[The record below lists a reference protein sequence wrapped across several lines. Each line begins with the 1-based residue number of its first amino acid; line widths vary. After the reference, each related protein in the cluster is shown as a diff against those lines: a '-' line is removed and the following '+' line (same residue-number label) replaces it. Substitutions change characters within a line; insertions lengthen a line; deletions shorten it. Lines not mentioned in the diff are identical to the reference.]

1 MRKVLN
7 QIGMNGWVILLG
19 CLCMVSCML
28 FSGCSDDDESNNR
41 ERYIIQLTEERNVVD
56 YLLKNSTYGTEPG
69 TYPEKS
75 KAILE
80 TTIAEIDDFVSRL
93 NNGETTNQQTVD
105 TLVEKAEEAM
115 KKFKDSVIL
124 DVSEEQRN
132 LQQLKNKLSELQNI
146 LETSV
151 YGTEPGT
158 YPESSKSIL
167 DTAIQELTT
176 LINQVSSGSITLTNV
191 MVEEAIQKADGEINS
206 FRETQIET
214 ETFYNLVVNGNNGGY
229 IDFGYHKEFADFG
242 DKQHAALTI
251 ELWVKIDEYCTKQY
265 EDNSTYLAACNDN
278 SWGGWRIYSRFHTG
292 GDDDLIRATI
302 AYDKDGKVELW
313 EPSYA
318 SPLMGYQ
325 TWMHYAIVYDE
336 DGVPGEDQDE
346 RFRMFYNGEKK
357 GGSIRLGQDV
367 RHWAYTADSYHQA
380 QIPMTAFCR
389 LRADGT
395 RMEYFSGSI
404 KYMRIWK
411 KARTADEIRAS
422 AEGNCTIDPT
432 DPNLVCAWDF
442 VISKTD
448 LDMTKTEFK
457 DLTGRYTAVLK
468 GGAENFNWKPISNN

>member
-1 MRKVLN
+1 MKKVLN
-7 QIGMNGWVILLG
+7 RIEMNGWGILLG
-19 CLCMVSCML
+19 CLWLVSCIL
-28 FSGCSDDDESNNR
+28 LSGCSDDDEKDNR
-41 ERYIIQLTEERNVVD
+41 ERYITQLTEERNVVD

-75 KAILE
+75 KEILE
-80 TTIAEIDDFVSRL
+80 TAIAEIDDFVSRL
-93 NNGETTNQQTVD
+93 NNGETTDQQTVD
-105 TLVEKAEEAM
+105 ALVEKTEEAM

-146 LETSV
+146 LVTST

-167 DTAIQELTT
+167 DVAIRELTE
-176 LINQVSSGSITLTNV
+176 LIDKASSGSITLTNAL
-191 MVEEAIQKADGEINS
+191 VEEAIQQADVKIDS

-214 ETFYNLVVNGNNGGY
+214 ETFYNLVVDGNNGGY

-242 DKQHAALTI
+242 ETQHTALTI

-265 EDNSTYLAACNDN
+265 EDNSTYLSACNDEP
-278 SWGGWRIYSRFHTG
+278 WGGWRIYSRFHTG
-292 GDDDLIRATI
+292 GSDDLIRASI
-302 AYDKDGKVELW
+302 PLDKDGKIGLE
-313 EPSYA
+313 EPYYRA
-318 SPLMGYQ
+318 PLLGYQ
-325 TWMHYAIVYDE
+325 TWMHYAIVYAE

-357 GGSIRLGQDV
+357 GKSIRIGQDLRRWV
-367 RHWAYTADSYHQA
+367 YTADSYHQA

-389 LRADGT
+389 LKADGT
-395 RMEYFSGSI
+395 RMEYFKGSI

-411 KARTADEIRAS
+411 KARTADEIKAS
-422 AEGNCTIDPT
+422 AEGNCTVDPA

-468 GGAENFNWKPISNN
+468 GGAENFTWKPVNN

>member
-1 MRKVLN
+1 MKKVLN
-7 QIGMNGWVILLG
+7 RIGMNGWTILLS
-19 CLCMVSCML
+19 CLWLFSCIL
-28 FSGCSDDDESNNR
+28 LSGCSDDDEKDNR
-41 ERYIIQLTEERNVVD
+41 EQYITQLTEERNVVD
-56 YLLKNSTYGTEPG
+56 YLLGNSIYGTEPG

-75 KAILE
+75 KTILE
-80 TTIAEIDDFVSRL
+80 TVMAEIDDLVSRL
-93 NNGETTNQQTVD
+93 NHGETIDRQTVD
-105 TLVEKAEEAM
+105 VLVEKAEEAM

-146 LETSV
+146 LETST

-167 DTAIQELTT
+167 NAAIQELAD
-176 LINQVSSGSITLTNV
+176 LIDQVSLGNVTLTKT
-191 MVEEAIQKADGEINS
+191 MVEEAIQKADTEIDS

-214 ETFYNLVVNGNNGGY
+214 ETFYNLVVDGNNGGY

-242 DKQHAALTI
+242 ETQHAALTI
-251 ELWVKIDEYCTKQY
+251 ELWVRIDEYCTKEH
-265 EDNSTYLAACNDN
+265 EDNSTYLAACNDEP
-278 SWGGWRIYSRFHTG
+278 WGGWRIYSRFHTG
-292 GDDDLIRATI
+292 GNDDLIRATI
-302 AYDKDGKVELW
+302 PLDKDGKIGIE
-313 EPSYA
+313 EPYYRA
-318 SPLMGYQ
+318 PLLGYQ
-325 TWMHYAIVYDE
+325 TWMHYAIVYAE

-357 GGSIRLGQDV
+357 GHSIRIGQDV
-367 RHWAYTADSYHQA
+367 RRWVYTTDSYHQA

-389 LRADGT
+389 LKADGT

-411 KARTADEIRAS
+411 KARTADEIKVS
-422 AEGNCTIDPT
+422 AEGNCTVDPA

-442 VISKTD
+442 VISKAD

-457 DLTGRYTAVLK
+457 DLTGRYTAVFK
-468 GGAENFNWKPISNN
+468 GGAENFTWKPVNK

>member
-1 MRKVLN
+1 MKKVLN
-7 QIGMNGWVILLG
+7 RIGMNGWAILLG
-19 CLCMVSCML
+19 CLCMVSCVL
-28 FSGCSDDDESNNR
+28 LAGCSDDDGQDNR
-41 ERYIIQLTEERNVVD
+41 KQYITQLTEERNVVD

-75 KAILE
+75 KTILE
-80 TTIAEIDDFVSRL
+80 TAIAEIDDFISRL
-93 NNGETTNQQTVD
+93 NNGEAADRQTVD
-105 TLVEKAEEAM
+105 ALVEKTEEAM

-146 LETSV
+146 LDTSV

-167 DTAIQELTT
+167 NEAIRELTA
-176 LINQVSSGSITLTNV
+176 LIDEVASGSVTLTNV
-191 MVEEAIQKADGEINS
+191 MVEEAIQKADTEIDL

-214 ETFYNLVVNGNNGGY
+214 ETFYNLAVDGNNGGY

-251 ELWVKIDEYCTKQY
+251 ELWVKIDEYCTKQH
-265 EDNSTYLAACNDN
+265 EDNSTYLAACNDGP
-278 SWGGWRIYSRFHTG
+278 WGGWRVYSRFHTG
-292 GDDDLIRATI
+292 GNDDLIRATI
-302 AYDKDGKVELW
+302 AYDKAGQVDLW
-313 EPSYA
+313 EPSYG
-318 SPLMGYQ
+318 SPLLGYQ
-325 TWMHYAIVYDE
+325 TWMHYAIVYAE

-357 GGSIRLGQDV
+357 GRSIRLGQDV
-367 RHWAYTADSYHQA
+367 RHWAYTADAYHQA

-389 LRADGT
+389 LKADGT

-411 KARTADEIRAS
+411 KARTADEIKAS
-422 AEGNCTIDPT
+422 AEGNYTVDPA

-442 VISKTD
+442 VIPETE

-457 DLTGRYTAVLK
+457 DLTGKYTAVLK
-468 GGAENFNWKPISNN
+468 GGAENFTWKPVGN

>member
-28 FSGCSDDDESNNR
+28 FSGCSDDDENNNR
-41 ERYIIQLTEERNVVD
+41 ERYITQLTEERNVVD

-115 KKFKDSVIL
+115 KKFKGSVIL

-191 MVEEAIQKADGEINS
+191 MVEEVIQKADGEINS

-214 ETFYNLVVNGNNGGY
+214 ETLYNLVVNGNN
-229 IDFGYHKEFADFG
+229 
-242 DKQHAALTI
+242 
-251 ELWVKIDEYCTKQY
+251 
-265 EDNSTYLAACNDN
+265 NSTYLAACNDN